1 MQPKAARNIPI
12 EALRLVAVAGIAI
25 FHTFQ
30 WTFQAA
36 CTGMSEYAPLVA
48 FPYSGVLGFIN
59 LLGCWANEV
68 FFMISGYFLIASATR
83 AWNEGATWALQMQRT
98 AQRLGKVVVPTAF
111 YCLAALAWS
120 IAISPI
126 PDVTLDT
133 HYWYTL
139 GLEFIWVYA
148 ATVCMAPL
156 FGLAKSW
163 LSKRSYAAAII
174 VVGIHT
180 FVVNGYLAAMSAT
193 NAGEFSWLQKLM
205 SAATYVV
212 AFLVGALLRDV
223 TDTMD
228 SGRARSLGRR
238 SLIAVLAIVI
248 ILEGAFSLTGNLT
261 AMATLSYKST
271 SLISFAFAGASLLF
285 AATQHNA
292 SSKPR
297 VARITVTLSAATL
310 GFYVMQSLAS
320 SLWRPIFNTILAN
333 ILVTQSNPAS
343 ICIATGTAISI
354 VFALV
359 LLVVDAVRS
368 RIVRSL
374 NQQ

>member
-1 MQPKAARNIPI
+1 MQPKAARKLSI

-30 WTFQAA
+30 WAFQAVCA
-36 CTGMSEYAPLVA
+36 GMPEYAPLAA

-68 FFMISGYFLIASATR
+68 FFMISGYFLIASAAR
-83 AWNEGATWALQMQRT
+83 AWNDGATWTSQMQRT
-98 AQRLGKVVVPTAF
+98 VQRLGKVVFPTAF

-120 IAISPI
+120 TVVSPI

-156 FGLAKSW
+156 FGLAKSR
-163 LSKRSYAAAII
+163 LSKRSFTAAVII
-174 VVGIHT
+174 IGIFA
-180 FVVNGYLAAMSAT
+180 FVVNGYLAAISST
-193 NAGEFSWLQKLM
+193 NGGEFSWLQKLM
-205 SAATYVV
+205 SAATYLV
-212 AFLVGALLRDV
+212 AFLAGGLLRDV
-223 TDTMD
+223 TDSMD
-228 SGRARSLGRR
+228 SGRARSLGKR
-238 SLIAVLAIVI
+238 SLIAVLAFAI
-248 ILEGAFSLTGNLT
+248 ILEGALSFTGNLA

-271 SLISFAFAGASLLF
+271 SLISFILAAASLLF
-285 AATQHNA
+285 AATRHNA

-297 VARITVTLSAATL
+297 VARITVTLSVATL
-310 GFYVMQSLAS
+310 GFYVMQSLTS
-320 SLWRPIFNTILAN
+320 SLWRPIFNAMLAN

-343 ICIATGTAISI
+343 ICIATGTVISI
-354 VFALV
+354 VFALT
-359 LLVVDAVRS
+359 LLLVDAVRS
-368 RIVRSL
+368 RILHSL
-374 NQQ
+374 KQQ